1 MVPFQPIANQTAQ
14 VFRIALSGD
23 VEFGDA
29 EMDEIMNVMIEL
41 GEEM

>member
-23 VEFGDA
+23 AEFGEE
-29 EMDEIMNVMIEL
+29 EMDELMRLMVEYGDDM
-41 GEEM
+41 